1 MYSVCR
7 KAENNKKWPNGGG
20 PSENERK
27 SELKEITKVTGS
39 FFGGPA
45 SKFFFSASKMG
56 PRGML

>member
-27 SELKEITKVTGS
+27 SEMKEITKVAST
-39 FFGGPA
+39 FFGGGA

>member
-1 MYSVCR
+1 MYHVSC
-7 KAENNKKWPNGGG
+7 NKKWPNGGG

-27 SELKEITKVTGS
+27 SELKEITKVTGT
-39 FFGGPA
+39 FFGGGA